1 MSGLRRV
8 QIKEFC
14 HVGAGGTPSRAE
26 QSRYF
31 EFGTIPWVKSGE
43 LRENLILDTEEHVT
57 EVALQES
64 NLRLVP
70 AGALLV
76 AMYGATVGRLGVLGV
91 TATTNQAVCH
101 IIPDP
106 RIAVTRFLFHYLHH
120 QVPSLIARSVGGAQP
135 NISQG
140 VIKDLAITL
149 PGLEEQRRIADVLD
163 QAEALRAKRRAALG
177 EIETLPQAI
186 FRDLFGDSTTNSKG
200 WPMVPVSS
208 FVSRFEGGRSMESDS
223 NEAAMTRNRVLKIS
237 AVTTCYFKP
246 DETKPVPDEYE
257 PPADHF
263 VKPGDLLFSRANTSE
278 LVGAVALVA
287 GCASNLLLPDKLWRF
302 VWRDD
307 SKVEP
312 RYIWALFQTPAIRRE
327 IARRATGTSGSMKNI
342 SQEKLFGIQVP
353 FPAIEAQ
360 REFSRRVSAVEKLKA
375 AHRASLSE
383 LNALFASLQH
393 RAFQGEL

>member
-31 EFGTIPWVKSGE
+31 ELGKIPWVKSGE
-43 LRENLILDTEEHVT
+43 LRENLIIDTEEHVT
-57 EVALQES
+57 EVALRES

-106 RIAVTRFLFHYLHH
+106 RIAITRFLFHYLRH

-140 VIKDLAITL
+140 VIRDLAITL

-163 QAEALRAKRRAALG
+163 RAEALRAKRRAALA
-177 EIETLPQAI
+177 EIEALPQAI
-186 FRDLFGDSTTNSKG
+186 FLELFGDPHANPKG
-200 WPMVPVSS
+200 WPRVE
-208 FVSRFEGGRSMESDS
+208 FGELLAGIDS
-223 NEAAMTRNRVLKIS
+223 GWSPICLDRPTKGDEWGVLKLGAVTKCEYEAAENKALS
-237 AVTTCYFKP
+237 P
-246 DETKPVPDEYE
+246 DTEPDYTIE
-257 PPADHF
+257 
-263 VKPGDLLFSRANTSE
+263 VKAGDLLFARKNTYE
-278 LVGAVALVA
+278 LVAACALVRETPPRLLMSDLIFRLRLQPDA
-287 GCASNLLLPDKLWRF
+287 GLDHSFLHQLLIYPTKR
-302 VWRDD
+302 
-307 SKVEP
+307 
-312 RYIWALFQTPAIRRE
+312 AAIQRL
-327 IARRATGTSGSMKNI
+327 AGGSAGSMPNI
-342 SQEKLFGIQVP
+342 SKGRLRTILIEVP
-353 FPAIEAQ
+353 PMDLQ
-360 REFSRRVSAVEKLKA
+360 REFSRRVAAVEKLKA
-375 AHRASLSE
+375 AQRASLAE
-383 LNALFASLQH
+383 LDALFASLQH
-393 RAFQGEL
+393 RAFCGEL